1 MATILVLDM
10 KKTRYFICFQAKTIA
25 CSNSH
30 YLIPWKK
37 ENNFHIDVVI
47 SFHPEFG
54 DLIPLSLQVQL
65 GDLLANNKKIQPNNS
80 PFILVLRQA
89 KPSVYLEH

>member
-1 MATILVLDM
+1 
-10 KKTRYFICFQAKTIA
+10 
-25 CSNSH
+25 
-30 YLIPWKK
+30 
-37 ENNFHIDVVI
+37 VI